1 MEKTNNSPADH
12 IASLAGERRS
22 DTERLDTLIS
32 ELMSE
37 QPKTICE
44 GRFWGGSDQQIIGY
58 GEYTYQKSN
67 RETVEWFIVGL
78 AAQQNYISIYVN
90 ATDAERYLTEKYAAK
105 LGKVKVGKS
114 SISFNTIDDIDLD
127 ELAKLISEARRLMT

>member
-1 MEKTNNSPADH
+1 MEKTNKSPADH
-12 IASLAGERRS
+12 IASLPAERRV
-22 DTERLDTLIS
+22 DMERLDALIS
-32 ELMSE
+32 EVMSD
-37 QPKTICE
+37 QPKTMWE
-44 GRFWGGSDQQIIGY
+44 GKFWGGSDQQIIGY

-67 RETVEWFIVGL
+67 GATVEWSIVGL

-90 ATDAERYLTEKYAAK
+90 ATDGDRYLTEKYTTN

-127 ELAKLISEARRLMT
+127 QLSRLVTDAKRLMT